1 MNTTLLLW
9 LTLFVISGLAI
20 VLYTPRKFSGPLT
33 AHERRTAGRR
43 LRRLS
48 LLMTLATPLATVAGL
63 ALLVPPP
70 VALEVRS
77 PSAPRHTGAGADAD
91 RPFLASLSFHVSTR
105 EWTESVLCHALELA
119 PGDEARALPAAIVAA
134 ARDGFHVPARCTPD
148 RLTAVFDD
156 RDYRNVELTLVELAA
171 RAFHLTDV
179 ELHTGP
185 RLRDPDPWDI
195 MESALN
201 QRGVVPRRFNAG
213 SSTDPNQILRLSR
226 ARIVDAAAGSLDTL
240 ALVRGSPC
248 GEFRGRLFT
257 DGDRTIGAC
266 SLSPR
271 QGCEYVEALDQR
283 VLWMRARCDPFAAD
297 VDQGLLLS
305 VDFGEVQ
312 VVPDTPI
319 SVSGNNLDR
328 ALELARATDAFAG
341 EIRMHGLRT
350 IVADGQP
357 GIRVDLGDRIVLRG
371 GQPIPGLCTP
381 SLGQGPFSW
390 SGMKQPGIDVAGDT
404 ITIAVNSGT
413 LDPRAPGYDPT
424 AFYATLYTITWAANS
439 LQAGSCLK
447 LAEPRLPA
455 APLPA
460 HPLLTA
466 QQLDTAVAGL
476 RRGQE
481 TMGLVLLALSLLSL
495 ALGLRRSVL

>member
-33 AHERRTAGRR
+33 AHERRTAGRS

-48 LLMTLATPLATVAGL
+48 LLMTFATPLATVAGL
-63 ALLVPPP
+63 ALLVPLP
-70 VALEVRS
+70 VALVVRS
-77 PSAPRHTGAGADAD
+77 LNAPNRPGAVTGFD
-91 RPFLASLSFHVSTR
+91 RPFLARHSFRRSTR
-105 EWTESVLCHALELA
+105 EWTESVLCHALDLA
-119 PGDEARALPAAIVAA
+119 PGDEARALPRAIVVAA
-134 ARDGFHVPARCTPD
+134 GAGFRVPTHCPTD
-148 RLTAVFDD
+148 RLTAFFDT
-156 RDYRNVELTLVELAA
+156 RDYLSVELTLVELAA

-213 SSTDPNQILRLSR
+213 SSTEPNQILRLSR
-226 ARIVDAAAGSLDTL
+226 ARIVDATAGSLDTL

-248 GEFRGRLFT
+248 GEFQGRLIS
-257 DGDRTIGAC
+257 DGVRTIGTC

-271 QGCEYVEALDQR
+271 QGCEHVEALDQR
-283 VLWMRARCDPFAAD
+283 VLWMRARCDPFDAD
-297 VDQGLLLS
+297 ADQGLLLS

-312 VVPDTPI
+312 VAPDTPI

-328 ALELARATDAFAG
+328 ALELARATDAFAS

-404 ITIAVNSGT
+404 ITIAVNSGA
-413 LDPRAPGYDPT
+413 LDPQALEYDPT

-439 LQAGSCLK
+439 LQAGICIK

-466 QQLDTAVAGL
+466 QQFDTAVAGL

-481 TMGLVLLALSLLSL
+481 TMGLVLLALGLLSL